1 MHLHLGFCSW
11 ESLAAPLDFAP
22 PAGVSSIGMDAT
34 REAALTAPH
43 PTPEAE
49 EVYRRWIQFLDDEF
63 VRHSSPERRS
73 EIVRDQLHQL
83 YLGRPHGGKLN
94 AALTSELPGTV
105 LSLSLD
111 PENVTL
117 EAQHYPEIDRER
129 YNRRKPLLWFWQMF
143 DRSPIGL
150 NHWLGLRFRC
160 MLGRHIFEHLGAGV
174 KIYQRVD
181 LTYGYNL
188 SIGDGAVIRQG
199 ALLNDR
205 GGISI
210 GKHAIIG
217 SFSRIFSHSHNP
229 AVYERVRLTRTV
241 IGDRARIASHAI
253 VLAGQHVA
261 EGEAVGTFPEDRA

>member
-1 MHLHLGFCSW
+1 
-11 ESLAAPLDFAP
+11 
-22 PAGVSSIGMDAT
+22 MDAT
-34 REAALTAPH
+34 KETASTAPH
-43 PTPEAE
+43 PMPEAE

-83 YLGRPHGGKLN
+83 YLGRPCGGKSKV
-94 AALTSELPGTV
+94 ALTSELPGRV
-105 LSLSLD
+105 LEYSLD

-160 MLGRHIFEHLGAGV
+160 MLGRHIFEHLGTGV
-174 KIYQRVD
+174 KIYHRVD

-188 SIGDGAVIRQG
+188 SIGDGVTIRQG

-205 GGISI
+205 GGITI
-210 GKHAIIG
+210 GKQAIIG
-217 SFSRIFSHSHNP
+217 SFSRIISVSHDATS
-229 AVYERVRLTRTV
+229 YEKVRLTRTM

-253 VLAGQHVA
+253 VLAGQHVGA
-261 EGEAVGTFPEDRA
+261 GQMVGSFPEDRM